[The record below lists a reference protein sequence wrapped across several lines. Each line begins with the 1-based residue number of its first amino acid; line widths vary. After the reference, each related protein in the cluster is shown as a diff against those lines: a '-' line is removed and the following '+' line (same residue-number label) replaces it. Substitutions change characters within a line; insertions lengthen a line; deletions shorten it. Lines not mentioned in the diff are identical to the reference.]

1 MERPDLST
9 SAGRGRRN
17 RSVVARRAGLSIAA
31 CAAVLLSSGATA
43 AGITFMTLDNP
54 ADLTYNQLL
63 GINDSGLIA
72 GFYGSG
78 AMGAS
83 QPGVP
88 VDAAQRLYGG

>member
-1 MERPDLST
+1 
-9 SAGRGRRN
+9 
-17 RSVVARRAGLSIAA
+17 
-31 CAAVLLSSGATA
+31 
-43 AGITFMTLDNP
+43 MTLDNP